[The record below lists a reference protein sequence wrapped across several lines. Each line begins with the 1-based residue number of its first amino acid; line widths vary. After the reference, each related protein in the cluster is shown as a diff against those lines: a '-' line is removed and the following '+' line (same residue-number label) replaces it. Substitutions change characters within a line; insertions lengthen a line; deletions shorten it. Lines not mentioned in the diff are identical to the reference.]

1 MTQATRHGIEEAMK
15 KFGQKPHEQKLEDRS
30 AFSLLPLEQDSLGR
44 IWMEREHHRID
55 RVASLSNRFEG
66 AWNN

>member
-44 IWMEREHHRID
+44 IWMERG
-55 RVASLSNRFEG
+55 ASSNRPSGQPE
-66 AWNN
+66 